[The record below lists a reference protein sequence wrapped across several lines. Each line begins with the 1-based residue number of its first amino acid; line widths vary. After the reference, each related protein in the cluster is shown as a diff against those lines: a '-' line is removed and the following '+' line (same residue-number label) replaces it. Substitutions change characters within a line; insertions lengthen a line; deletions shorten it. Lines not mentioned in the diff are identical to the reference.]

1 MQKYIIQ
8 LLELIKTAE
17 ENRPVPSY
25 IEIPK
30 EMEDFRDLIELEKS
44 IEEDDQTMESIFGV
58 PQYYFP
64 PENRLTDEQILM
76 LKTGI
81 VELWSAFN
89 YQAEFREGEFD
100 EREQYTKLVE
110 NWKEHVPIFRGTNGT
125 WHIEMY
131 DYEKNWDEDE
141 MRYLSEEEYYL
152 KHFK

>member
-25 IEIPK
+25 IEIPE
-30 EMEDFRDLIELEKS
+30 EMEVFRDLIELEKS
-44 IEEDDQTMESIFGV
+44 IEEDEQTMENIFGM

-110 NWKEHVPIFRGTNGT
+110 NWKEHVPIFQGTYGT